1 MDESFQK
8 IQFELPTEAYRGKNS
23 LATGSVESWQ
33 LVKISLQGPKVSLLA
48 IVRVGGRLRAI
59 HWIQNA
65 FGESPVSS
73 LPFPFSGKTYESSSD
88 GCGSPSVGHFRGYV
102 PGIRKSGFWTC
113 ILSHPSSLRTLF
125 LYLYAFFPPFPV
137 LTLKSNYPV
146 MQTLNLSYG
155 FLPVRATR
163 GRGGRG
169 GIFETIRFFLFLFL
183 PDSSRELWNDRDFF
197 GNVWRNIL
205 TASCFCL

>member
-163 GRGGRG
+163 GRGGGEGVSSKRFVSFCSSFSPIHRENYG
-169 GIFETIRFFLFLFL
+169 TIEIFLETFEETF
-183 PDSSRELWNDRDFF
+183 
-197 GNVWRNIL
+197 
-205 TASCFCL
+205 

>member
-1 MDESFQK
+1 M
-8 IQFELPTEAYRGKNS
+8 
-23 LATGSVESWQ
+23 
-33 LVKISLQGPKVSLLA
+33 
-48 IVRVGGRLRAI
+48 RAI

-88 GCGSPSVGHFRGYV
+88 GCGSLSVGHFRGYV

-125 LYLYAFFPPFPV
+125 LYLYAFFPFPV

-155 FLPVRATR
+155 CSDFSPFEQRVDRR
-163 GRGGRG
+163 GVFC
-169 GIFETIRFFLFLFL
+169 FETIRFFFS
-183 PDSSRELWNDRDFF
+183 PIHRQNDRNLNFWKRLNKYFAPFDLYIK
-197 GNVWRNIL
+197 N
-205 TASCFCL
+205 